1 MENKTEKPL
10 PKLLI
15 VTGPQGSG
23 NHMFAK
29 IFNMHP
35 AVRGWK
41 MQWRE
46 WQGHHQEPFQE
57 YWQDPTQLANF
68 DPGAYENFVTSISCP
83 FFKDKQPQIPKY
95 QQFITEAKK
104 YFQVKILVIAR
115 DRHILKLQQQRVRGS
130 HTTPEFIK
138 QLENLEDVNFVSHEA
153 LYLYQG
159 KYLESLSKQ
168 LDFPIAHNHTTLL
181 NDWLKKDANTKYIT
195 NVEQGG
201 FDEQAIKASL
211 QDS

>member
-1 MENKTEKPL
+1 MEHKQNQQL

-35 AVRGWK
+35 AVKGWQ
-41 MQWRE
+41 MQWQE
-46 WQGHHQEPFQE
+46 WQGHHLEPFAE
-57 YWQDPTQLANF
+57 YWQDPTKLADF
-68 DPGAYENFVTSISCP
+68 DPGEYENFTTSISCP
-83 FFKDKQPQIPKY
+83 YWKDKQPQTPKY
-95 QQFITEAKK
+95 HEFIQEAKK
-104 YFQVKILVIAR
+104 YFDVKILVIAR

-138 QLENLEDVNFVSHEA
+138 QLEKLQDVHFVSHEA

-168 LDFPIAHNHTTLL
+168 LDFPIAHNHKTLL
-181 NDWLKKDANTKYIT
+181 DDFLKKDANMKYIT
-195 NVEQGG
+195 TVEQGD
-201 FDEQAIKASL
+201 FDQAVDQACNES
-211 QDS
+211 